1 MDHLVRT
8 TVLISAMATAALAT
22 PKVASVEVEADLS
35 AVETYEAAKVWA
47 GLETDLETE
56 IAKLLVTHIAPE
68 GAEGAE
74 VKIDIDEIAL
84 ANNFETALGVGEW
97 SLSGVVDIDMPD
109 ASEDQRYT
117 LTVTSDQTDMYY
129 PEGVKPAEVTPGNE
143 VFYQA
148 MVAAF
153 ANNVASKLK

>member
-1 MDHLVRT
+1 MYHLVRT
-8 TVLISAMATAALAT
+8 TALISAMATAALAA

-47 GLETDLETE
+47 GLDTDLETE
-56 IAKLLVTHIAPE
+56 IAKLLVSDIAPE
-68 GAEGAE
+68 GEDGAE

-84 ANNFETALGVGEW
+84 ANNFETDLGIGEW
-97 SLSGVVDIDMPD
+97 ALSGDVDINTPD
-109 ASEDQRYT
+109 PSKAQHYT
-117 LTVTSDQTDMYY
+117 LTVTSDQTDIYY
-129 PEGVKPAEVTPGNE
+129 PEGVDPAKVTPDNE
-143 VFYQA
+143 FFYHA